1 MSCRRYGFFGP
12 QPMLGDAPQGTL
24 SLEPEEQNYNTR
36 AFKGPRSFTTSAMRR
51 GTGTDIGL
59 SGYQPFSKN
68 EPYEAKN
75 TVANHDFRPGKN
87 PNRQPFLPNSNP
99 QVSTGAASLYTTIT
113 WPDPH
118 QDRPDNN
125 LYSHK
130 CDETCTPDYYHAK
143 MVNKPDDR
151 IKGHHPNIKTKP
163 EGDINKGPHL
173 RYCLKGY
180 PGGILVPDGDKD
192 GSETGRAL
200 SAESRGFNHKKYGHP
215 MPFKTS
221 GRPFYDNPYRWEP
234 EPYND
239 NVNHPNY
246 RSHNFKGGS
255 FKAGK
260 TKNDVFDPSIYSR
273 KIKSERVG
281 TPEDYKGPRQFPNT
295 MDLPTGSNVHIS
307 GRESRKGIG
316 DKFIPG
322 GCVHHSHPTY
332 VSAGPYEI
340 QEYEAAN
347 TIHNVK
353 DGIFLTTNPRER
365 PKACARPRFQGSKY

>member
-12 QPMLGDAPQGTL
+12 QPMLDDAPQGTL
-24 SLEPEEQNYNTR
+24 SLEPEEQNYNSR
-36 AFKGPRSFTTSAMRR
+36 AFKGPRGFTTFAMHR
-51 GTGTDIGL
+51 GTGPDISL
-59 SGYQPFSKN
+59 SKYQSFSKN
-68 EPYEAKN
+68 EPYETKN
-75 TVANHDFRPGKN
+75 TVANHDFRPGEN
-87 PNRQPFLPNSNP
+87 PNRRPFLPNSNP
-99 QVSTGAASLYTTIT
+99 QASTGAASLYTTIT

-118 QDRPDNN
+118 QDRPDRN

-151 IKGHHPNIKTKP
+151 VKGHHPNIKTKP
-163 EGDINKGPHL
+163 EEDMNKAPHL

-180 PGGILVPDGDKD
+180 PGGILVPDGNGNGRTRSAGPQ
-192 GSETGRAL
+192 GSDYR
-200 SAESRGFNHKKYGHP
+200 KYGHP

-221 GRPFYDNPYRWEP
+221 GRGFHANPYKWEP

-246 RSHNFKGGS
+246 RSHSFKGGS

-260 TKNDVFDPSIYSR
+260 TKNDLFDPNIHTR
-273 KIKSERVG
+273 KIKTERTG
-281 TPEDYKGPRQFPNT
+281 DPEDYKGPRQFPNT
-295 MDLPTGSNVHIS
+295 MDLPGGTNVYIS
-307 GRESRKGIG
+307 SRESRKGLR

-322 GCVHHSHPTY
+322 GHVHHAHPTY

-340 QEYEAAN
+340 QEYEATN

-353 DGIFLTTNPRER
+353 DGIFLTTNPQER
-365 PKACARPRFQGSKY
+365 PKACTRPRFQDFKH